1 MPQMPSSDPRLQ
13 AGADDLTSELA
24 GEQAANLGRMGR
36 GVETALRL
44 LREGD
49 ANGVD
54 PEARDTL
61 LRGAADAV
69 WRYFVQRE
77 VIGIKDQRG
86 AIAHYGIPKEV
97 LNRVGAR

>member
-1 MPQMPSSDPRLQ
+1 MSFRMPQMPSSDPRLQ

-49 ANGVD
+49 ANGVG

-77 VIGIKDQRG
+77 